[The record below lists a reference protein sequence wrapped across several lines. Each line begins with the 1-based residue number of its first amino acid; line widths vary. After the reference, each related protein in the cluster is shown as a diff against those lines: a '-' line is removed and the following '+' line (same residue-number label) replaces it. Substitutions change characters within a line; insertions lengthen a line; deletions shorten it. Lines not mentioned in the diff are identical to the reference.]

1 MCRLFKIC
9 TVAVGFIYLV
19 WEVHLQR
26 IIFLVAD
33 DCKGAVR
40 ASCSQM
46 FRELRA
52 EDNNM
57 AGRAMA

>member
-1 MCRLFKIC
+1 MYRLFKVC

-19 WEVHLQR
+19 WEAHLQR

-33 DCKGAVR
+33 DCQGAVR
-40 ASCSQM
+40 ASCSQRV
-46 FRELRA
+46 RELRA

-57 AGRAMA
+57 TGRTMA